1 LKPVVIALDGNR
13 VWLVDSDP
21 VLHTVS
27 ESLETYLGVGSK
39 IVAVKMV
46 TNYVRNDLILRCRK
60 C

>member
-1 LKPVVIALDGNR
+1 MEQQRTAPRRLKPVVIALDGNR

-39 IVAVKMV
+39 IVAV
-46 TNYVRNDLILRCRK
+46 
-60 C
+60 